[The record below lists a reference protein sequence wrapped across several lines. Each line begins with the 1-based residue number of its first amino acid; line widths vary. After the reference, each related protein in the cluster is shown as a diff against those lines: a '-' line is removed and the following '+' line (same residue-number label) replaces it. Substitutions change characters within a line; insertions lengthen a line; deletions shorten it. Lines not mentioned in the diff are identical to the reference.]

1 MDGQEGELVREDAG
15 VMAKHRQE
23 IEIHP
28 DGWSRWVYPVMDGYK
43 MSCCDCGLVHD
54 MQFRVTD
61 EYDRVEFR
69 VRRNNRATAQ
79 VRRHKKRREGA

>member
-1 MDGQEGELVREDAG
+1 MT
-15 VMAKHRQE
+15 KHRQE
-23 IEIHP
+23 EPIHP
-28 DGWSRWVYPVMDGYK
+28 DGWSRWVYPVLDGYK
-43 MSCCDCGLVHD
+43 LGCCDCGLTHD

-79 VRRHKKRREGA
+79 VRRHRKLKAEQK

>member
-1 MDGQEGELVREDAG
+1 V
-15 VMAKHRQE
+15 AKIRQE
-23 IEIHP
+23 HAITK

-43 MSCCDCGLVHD
+43 LACCDCGLVHD

-69 VRRNNRATAQ
+69 VRRNNRSTAA
-79 VRRHKKRREGA
+79 VRRHKPKSKGKK